1 MTSHASDPRTRDH
14 GKRVQVR
21 LPQREL
27 VGRSRS
33 ADRTPGWSGT
43 PSSLVDR
50 RRLDVSSIGLGSED
64 YPRRHGLDRFS
75 EFVRLLV
82 QALDDDLGDTASKR

>member
-1 MTSHASDPRTRDH
+1 
-14 GKRVQVR
+14 
-21 LPQREL
+21 
-27 VGRSRS
+27 
-33 ADRTPGWSGT
+33 
-43 PSSLVDR
+43 
-50 RRLDVSSIGLGSED
+50 LDVSSIGLGSED